1 MIKLIIQ
8 IIIDIIIKAIPILLI
23 FIIIKKKFNLNSFP
37 ILLIINISLLIST
50 IYLLLVHVNLNII
63 TQ

>member
-23 FIIIKKKFNLNSFP
+23 FIIIKKFFNLNSFP
-37 ILLIINISLLIST
+37 ISLIINISLLIST
-50 IYLLLVHVNLNII
+50 IYLLLIHVNLNII

>member
-63 TQ
+63 TY